1 MISVQEAT
9 NILFKNTITVNSISV
24 PIQQSL
30 NKILAEDIYAYVD
43 IPTYSQSAV
52 DGYAIKKDFFQK
64 NKIWKIK
71 GEIKAGDNIK
81 VQNLKNNECNKI
93 YTGAK
98 VPSAL
103 DVIIMKEYAEK
114 ISDNEVMFNIDDV
127 TQYQNIRHKGEEI
140 KKGEKIFSK
149 NIVIKPE
156 HIAVLSSI
164 GKSKIKVKRDISIL
178 ILATGNE
185 LKKIGSPIKTGEKY
199 ESNGIMLQQLIK
211 KYFDIDAKYLLVK
224 DDKKKLLNTLTKYY
238 QNYDIII
245 TTGGVSVGDY
255 DFTKPVIKELNYN
268 ILIDKVAQKPGK
280 PFVFAVSKQNKVI
293 FGLPGNP
300 RAALSCFYI
309 YILRYIYQCYGI
321 CKEWPL
327 PVVTASIDNDLIIN
341 DNRTRILFVNI
352 HGNKISIPEKQDSH
366 MLISSANADGI
377 IVVNRS
383 IKKNE
388 HINVYLI

>member
-9 NILFKNTITVNSISV
+9 KILFENTINVSSIRV
-24 PIQQSL
+24 PIHQAL
-30 NKILAEDIYAYVD
+30 NKILAEDIYADVD
-43 IPTYSQSAV
+43 IPAFSQSAV
-52 DGYAIKKDFFQK
+52 DGYAIQKKFFQK

-71 GEIKAGDNIK
+71 KEIKAGDSIK
-81 VQNLKNNECNKI
+81 DHNLKNNECYRI
-93 YTGAK
+93 YTGAN

-103 DVIIMKEYAEK
+103 DVVIMKEYAEK
-114 ISDNEVMFNIDDV
+114 ISDNEVLFNIDNV
-127 TQYQNIRHKGEEI
+127 TLFQNIRHKGEEV

-156 HIAVLSSI
+156 HIAVFSSI
-164 GKSKIKVKRDISIL
+164 GKSQIKVKRDISIL
-178 ILATGNE
+178 IIATGNE
-185 LKKIGSPIKTGEKY
+185 LKKPGTSIKKGEKY

-224 DDKKKLLNTLTKYY
+224 DDKKKLLNTLTKHY

-255 DFTKPVIKELNYN
+255 DFTKPVIQELNYN

-280 PFVFAVSKQNKVI
+280 PFVFAINKHNKVI

-321 CKEWPL
+321 YKEWPL

-388 HINVYLI
+388 RINVYLI